1 MHFGFVLGSS
11 DIDWW
16 NIDLLDTHLDLLDT
30 DILSKNC
37 LSPRHL
43 EEVLS
48 PKHLEEVLKIFLQ
61 DVFKQDM
68 YLKHLQ
74 DMSSRRLEDVFNVTI
89 PFLPRGLEDI
99 LKMSSWRLGR
109 RNIVTLKTCW
119 RRLQVILLGMLI

>member
-11 DIDWW
+11 DID
-16 NIDLLDTHLDLLDT
+16 
-30 DILSKNC
+30 C

-43 EEVLS
+43 EDVLS
-48 PKHLEEVLKIFLQ
+48 PEHFEEVLKICLQ

-68 YLKHLQ
+68 SLKHLQ

-99 LKMSSWRLGR
+99 LKMSL
-109 RNIVTLKTCW
+109 
-119 RRLQVILLGMLI
+119 